1 MSRRKLA
8 VLFGGCSS
16 EYSVSL
22 QSAHAVLSHLD
33 PEKYEP
39 VLLGITREGR
49 WLLYTGPLEALL
61 DDTWHQDT
69 RRTIPA
75 VISPDRGL
83 HGLLVIAPAGITA
96 VRLDAAFPVLHGKNG
111 EDGTVQGLLELAG
124 IPIVGCGTCASAICM
139 DKDLAH
145 RLAGQ
150 SGVAVPRSVVFRA
163 GEDRA
168 MLPSQAARLGYPLFV
183 KPARAGSSFGVS
195 RVERPDA
202 LGRGGDR
209 RAGA

>member
-49 WLLYTGPLEALL
+49 WLLYTGPMEALL

-83 HGLLVIAPAGITA
+83 HCLLECAPAVITA
-96 VRLDAAFPVLHGKNG
+96 FRLDAAFPMLHCKDG
-111 EDGTVQGLLELAG
+111 EVETVHCLLELAG
-124 IPIVGCGTCASAICM
+124 IPMV
-139 DKDLAH
+139 
-145 RLAGQ
+145 
-150 SGVAVPRSVVFRA
+150 
-163 GEDRA
+163 
-168 MLPSQAARLGYPLFV
+168 
-183 KPARAGSSFGVS
+183 
-195 RVERPDA
+195 
-202 LGRGGDR
+202 
-209 RAGA
+209 

>member
-1 MSRRKLA
+1 MAAVYRPDGSSAGRYLA
-8 VLFGGCSS
+8 PRHTPHHPG
-16 EYSVSL
+16 
-22 QSAHAVLSHLD
+22 
-33 PEKYEP
+33 
-39 VLLGITREGR
+39 
-49 WLLYTGPLEALL
+49 
-61 DDTWHQDT
+61 
-69 RRTIPA
+69 A

-124 IPIVGCGTCASAICM
+124 IPIVGCGTCASAVCM

-183 KPARAGSSFGVS
+183 KPARAAPPSASAGWSAPT
-195 RVERPDA
+195 RWT
-202 LGRGGDR
+202 R
-209 RAGA
+209 R